1 MPGTPPT
8 PCRSRMNER
17 RAANVCQCGHVFGRL
32 VKVHC
37 YDGLWQ
43 IIDMDGLRLLELTAI
58 CPVCG
63 RRF

>member
-1 MPGTPPT
+1 MT
-8 PCRSRMNER
+8 ER

-32 VKVHC
+32 VEVHC

-43 IIDMDGLRLLELTAI
+43 LIDLDGLRLHELTAV

-63 RRF
+63 RRFYWKRGRVRKE